1 MLFRDLLLRH
11 PPISV
16 MLVVALL
23 FLLMG
28 LFPGSQW
35 VPERATT
42 QATHAPTAV
51 VPAPTAI
58 ALSEWAWP
66 NCEQPRKLEEAD
78 WCEQR
83 QMAQAAETTVLLSKL
98 QIVLGILG
106 AIALVVTLYYNRQA
120 TNAATVS
127 ANAAR
132 ASANAM
138 MDGERPH
145 MVLSILKITKKPS
158 DQSGKVNLGM
168 KYQFHELR
176 QDSRLYA
183 GRCLYPCGRTPTKS
197 PPNGVQPTTS
207 RLTVAPAGTWNLTDR
222 CSLILRSL
230 TSLGQGGRELWAHG
244 LIAYVDPFRR
254 LHREGFAYRVLF
266 GTGEETEDFS
276 PGGPAACWQ
285 SSQESMSQD

>member
-1 MLFRDLLLRH
+1 MLFHDLLLRH

-16 MLVVALL
+16 LLVVALL

-83 QMAQAAETTVLLSKL
+83 RMAQAAETTVLLSKL

-127 ANAAR
+127 ANAAT

-158 DQSGKVNLGM
+158 DQSGKVVLGM
-168 KYQFHELR
+168 KYRFTN
-176 QDSRLYA
+176 Y
-183 GRCLYPCGRTPTKS
+183 GKTPAFMQGVAFTLAVGHLPES

-207 RLTVAPAGTWNLTDR
+207 RLTVAPGRNLEFDG
-222 CSLILRSL
+222 SMLVNSSQLD
-230 TSLGQGGRELWAHG
+230 SLGQGGPRIVGARLDRLCRSIQAAAPRRVRVPCPLW
-244 LIAYVDPFRR
+244 DRR
-254 LHREGFAYRVLF
+254 G
-266 GTGEETEDFS
+266 D
-276 PGGPAACWQ
+276 
-285 SSQESMSQD
+285 